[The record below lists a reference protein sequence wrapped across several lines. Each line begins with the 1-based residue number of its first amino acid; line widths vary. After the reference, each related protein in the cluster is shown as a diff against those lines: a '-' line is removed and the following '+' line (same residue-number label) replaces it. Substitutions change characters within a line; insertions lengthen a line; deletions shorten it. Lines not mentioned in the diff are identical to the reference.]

1 MTVQEFWDSGI
12 GLLNV
17 CAVYYVIQLLRC
29 VLLSFPVCA
38 IVFTLRKTVLKNRVF
53 LKGAVWSL
61 FIPVLFMGRM
71 RFFYENK
78 TGVKLFTSW
87 TVTCRNHIWIC
98 WLYVWGV
105 SAYAALLF
113 YRRRKLKKSLAGME
127 KRKVWDT
134 VIYVTKMPVTPS
146 TMGVFRHKIVM
157 PEIILKE
164 YSREEFQTILLH
176 EKTHIRLGHLLFYLL
191 WDILRTLLWLNPF
204 LTIGTKYF
212 REDME
217 EICDFVTIQRS
228 GWKAYEYGRLL
239 LKSKRILQAENEN
252 FNMYA
257 AFAGDKAYK
266 SLRQRVTKIAGYRPY
281 KRVWAALALTF
292 AMVCVTA
299 AVLKIHNIS
308 YGRYTEDERILVYGY
323 DNGSVTFFDDSSALQ
338 EMISYDNNYVY
349 VDKNA
354 FENFL
359 WENHAEGQIYIVF
372 GGFVKLPGFAGGGYS
387 CLYER
392 NSEDKKIRLF
402 YGNQEKNI
410 TNLFKYL

>member
-1 MTVQEFWDSGI
+1 
-12 GLLNV
+12 
-17 CAVYYVIQLLRC
+17 
-29 VLLSFPVCA
+29 
-38 IVFTLRKTVLKNRVF
+38 
-53 LKGAVWSL
+53 
-61 FIPVLFMGRM
+61 
-71 RFFYENK
+71 
-78 TGVKLFTSW
+78 
-87 TVTCRNHIWIC
+87 
-98 WLYVWGV
+98 
-105 SAYAALLF
+105 
-113 YRRRKLKKSLAGME
+113 
-127 KRKVWDT
+127 
-134 VIYVTKMPVTPS
+134 
-146 TMGVFRHKIVM
+146 
-157 PEIILKE
+157 
-164 YSREEFQTILLH
+164 
-176 EKTHIRLGHLLFYLL
+176 
-191 WDILRTLLWLNPF
+191 
-204 LTIGTKYF
+204 
-212 REDME
+212 
-217 EICDFVTIQRS
+217 
-228 GWKAYEYGRLL
+228 
-239 LKSKRILQAENEN
+239 
-252 FNMYA
+252 MYA

-308 YGRYTEDERILVYGY
+308 YGRYTEDERILVYGC
-323 DNGSVTFFDDSSALQ
+323 DNGGVTFFDDSSALQ

-359 WENHAEGQIYIVF
+359 WENHAEGQIFIVF

>member
-1 MTVQEFWDSGI
+1 MTVQEFWNNGTD
-12 GLLNV
+12 LLNV
-17 CAVYYVIQLLRC
+17 CVLYYVIQLLRC

-61 FIPVLFMGRM
+61 FIPVLFMGRLH
-71 RFFYENK
+71 FFYENN

-87 TVTCRNHIWIC
+87 TVTCRNHVWIC

-157 PEIILKE
+157 PEIIWKE

-176 EKTHIRLGHLLFYLL
+176 EKIHIRLGHLLFYLL
-191 WDILRTLLWLNPF
+191 WDMLRTLLWLNPF

-239 LKSKRILQAENEN
+239 LKSMRILQAENEN

-281 KRVWAALALTF
+281 KRVWAALALAF

-299 AVLKIHNIS
+299 AVLKIHDIS
-308 YGRYTEDERILVYGY
+308 YGRYTEDERILVYGC
-323 DNGSVTFFDDSSALQ
+323 DNGGVTFFDDSSALQ

-392 NSEDKKIRLF
+392 SSEDKKIRLF

-410 TNLFKYL
+410 TNLFKFM